1 MSDAP
6 TGVPVTSAP
15 LAPTAKD
22 FRSGEE
28 VRWCPGCGDYAIL
41 AAVQGFMPELG
52 LAKENIVFV
61 SGIGCSSR
69 FPYYM
74 NTYGMHSIH
83 GRAPAIA
90 TGLSVSRH
98 DLSVWVVTGDGDA
111 LSIGGNHLIHALR
124 RNVNLK
130 ILLFNNRIYGLT
142 KGQYSPTSE
151 PGKITKSTPMGS
163 LDTPFN
169 PVSLAIGAGA
179 GFVARTVDSDRK
191 HLTSVLREAAAYEGT
206 ALVEIYQ
213 NCNIFNDGAFE
224 VLKNPATRDGH
235 LLRLE
240 HGRPLRYGAD
250 GERTVVRGPSG
261 SLRPAL
267 TADADAGA
275 RADGGAAPAGT
286 AHGDPAAGGTAHGG
300 EAVGGEAVHDAG
312 APDPAVAFALSR
324 LPENGGPTP
333 IGVFRSV
340 ARPSYDRLVTDQL
353 REAARTGG
361 PGDLDALLTGRDTW
375 SAG

>member
-1 MSDAP
+1 MTEVTDSP
-6 TGVPVTSAP
+6 GHTLLSLVPKAAAKQSM
-15 LAPTAKD
+15 KD
-22 FRSGEE
+22 FKSDQE
-28 VRWCPGCGDYAIL
+28 VRWCPGCGDYAVL

-74 NTYGMHSIH
+74 DTYGMHSIH

-90 TGLSVSRH
+90 TGLATSRR

-151 PGKITKSTPMGS
+151 VGKITKSTPMGS
-163 LDTPFN
+163 LDAPFN
-169 PVSLAIGAGA
+169 PVSLAIGAEA
-179 GFVARTVDSDRK
+179 SFVARTVDSDRK
-191 HLTSVLREAAAYEGT
+191 HLTEVLRAAADHEGT

-224 VLKNPATRDGH
+224 VLKDREQAQEAVI
-235 LLRLE
+235 RLE
-240 HGRPLRYGAD
+240 QGQPIRFGAD
-250 GERTVVRGPSG
+250 NAKGVVRDE
-261 SLRPAL
+261 A
-267 TADADAGA
+267 T
-275 RADGGAAPAGT
+275 
-286 AHGDPAAGGTAHGG
+286 GDLEVVTVTP
-300 EAVGGEAVHDAG
+300 ENESRILVHDASS
-312 APDPAVAFALSR
+312 ASPTNAFALSR
-324 LPENGGPTP
+324 LADPDTLHRTP
-333 IGVFRSV
+333 IGVFRDV
-340 ARPSYDRLVTDQL
+340 RRPVYDTLMAEQL
-353 REAARTGG
+353 ETAVDRSGK
-361 PGDLDALLTGRDTW
+361 GDLGALLSGNDTW
-375 SAG
+375 TVVG

>member
-1 MSDAP
+1 MPETSTEG
-6 TGVPVTSAP
+6 TGTIEALSLIPKAEARQSM
-15 LAPTAKD
+15 KD
-22 FRSGEE
+22 FKSDQE

-90 TGLSVSRH
+90 TGLATSRR

-151 PGKITKSTPMGS
+151 VGKITKSTPMGS
-163 LDTPFN
+163 LDAPFN
-169 PVSLAIGAGA
+169 PVSLAIGAEA
-179 GFVARTVDSDRK
+179 SFVARTVDSDRK
-191 HLTSVLREAAAYEGT
+191 HLTQVLREAAAHKGT
-206 ALVEIYQ
+206 ALIEIYQ

-224 VLKNPATRDGH
+224 VLKDKQQAEEAVI
-235 LLRLE
+235 RLE
-240 HGRPLRYGAD
+240 HGQPIRFGTEGGRG
-250 GERTVVRGPSG
+250 VVRDAQTGD
-261 SLRPAL
+261 LRVVNVTP
-267 TADADAGA
+267 
-275 RADGGAAPAGT
+275 
-286 AHGDPAAGGTAHGG
+286 
-300 EAVGGEAVHDAG
+300 ENESQIVIHDAH
-312 APDPAVAFALSR
+312 AASPTTAFALSR
-324 LPENGGPTP
+324 LADPDTLHHTP

-340 ARPSYDRLVTDQL
+340 ERPVYDTQMADQL
-353 REAARTGG
+353 DSAIEQNGK
-361 PGDLDALLTGRDTW
+361 GDLGQLLAGGDTW
-375 SAG
+375 TVVG